1 MIRRGTKKTQATK
14 MRNGRGHT
22 ATDSTDI
29 KRIIMEYYERLSD
42 NKFDNLDEMDRT
54 LGRCKIQKLIQE
66 EKGTVN
72 SPP

>member
-1 MIRRGTKKTQATK
+1 

-29 KRIIMEYYERLSD
+29 KRILLEYYERLSD